1 MERTGEEDVEGV
13 KQSDEDDVHDVLR
26 AHFCFYR
33 RQDFGKESKE

>member
-1 MERTGEEDVEGV
+1 MERTGEEDDEGV
-13 KQSDEDDVHDVLR
+13 NHSDDFHDVLP

>member
-1 MERTGEEDVEGV
+1 MEKTGEEDVEGV
-13 KQSDEDDVHDVLR
+13 KQSDDVYDVVH